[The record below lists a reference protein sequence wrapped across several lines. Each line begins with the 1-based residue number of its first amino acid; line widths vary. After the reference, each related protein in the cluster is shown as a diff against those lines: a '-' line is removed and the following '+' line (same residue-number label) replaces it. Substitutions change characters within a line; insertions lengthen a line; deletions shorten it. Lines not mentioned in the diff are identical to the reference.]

1 MLQIFW
7 FVEVFGMDFWKK
19 WYPFAVIIS
28 LIIAAFLSGKIV
40 NQVVANRLIKP
51 SKVEI
56 KEPVIPRIV
65 QRNKGESRKTST
77 KIVEK
82 NIFNSAYSFIK
93 KEEPTKVEQ
102 IGSFGD
108 GDIHEEGNDCVESQ
122 INTEL
127 KATMPA
133 EPRHFSYF
141 GVIDNTTRAIKYY
154 KIGDEFI
161 EDGVFV
167 YDIYRSLV
175 ILDRNGI
182 KECLYANR
190 PKENKQTTTQ
200 VTSNSIPQTSGGSG
214 ARIEVQQTGPNS
226 YEVSSDDLS
235 RELKNLNTLSRD
247 ARIIPS
253 FDKDNPEQSVGFKV
267 FAIKRNT
274 LFEKIGIK
282 NGDVITS
289 INGMPINSPDKAL
302 EIYSRLIDGTS
313 SLKVDLIRGGKPQSM
328 DYSIK

>member
-1 MLQIFW
+1 M
-7 FVEVFGMDFWKK
+7 EFGKK
-19 WYPFAVIIS
+19 WYPFAIVFTLIIS
-28 LIIAAFLSGKIV
+28 AILSGKIV
-40 NQVVANRLIKP
+40 NQIVANKLIKP

-56 KEPVIPRIV
+56 KDPVIPKIV
-65 QRNKGESRKTST
+65 QKSKGQTRKTSS

-82 NIFNSAYSFIK
+82 NIFNSAYSFVK
-93 KEEPTKVEQ
+93 KEEVIKVEQ

-108 GDIHEEGNDCVESQ
+108 GDIHDEGSDCIESQ
-122 INTEL
+122 INTEI

-133 EPRHFSYF
+133 EPHHFSYF
-141 GVIDNTTRAIKYY
+141 GVIDNATKDIKYY

-175 ILDRNGI
+175 ILDRNGV

-190 PKENKQTTTQ
+190 PKENKSSTVQ
-200 VTSNSIPQTSGGSG
+200 VVSNNVPQNSGGSG
-214 ARIEVQQTGPNS
+214 SRIEVQQTGPNS

-253 FDKDNPEQSVGFKV
+253 FDKDNPEQSIGFKV

-274 LFEKIGIK
+274 LFEKIGLK